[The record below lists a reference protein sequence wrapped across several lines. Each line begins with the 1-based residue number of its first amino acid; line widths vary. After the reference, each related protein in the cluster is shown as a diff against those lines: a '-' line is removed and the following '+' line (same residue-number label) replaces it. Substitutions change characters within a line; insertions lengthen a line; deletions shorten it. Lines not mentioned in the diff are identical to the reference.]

1 MADDHGDPAGFSI
14 KKKVDESW
22 KDNVEKEKEA
32 VESARKPAMDS
43 EQDPETLPELT
54 PSFASLVTTLGMQAF
69 VALGE
74 IQSPATAE
82 QAPSIDL
89 AQANSLID
97 LLQILSEKTKG
108 NLTVDETAMLQEIL
122 YGLQMKFV
130 EKNATSS

>member
-1 MADDHGDPAGFSI
+1 MADNHGDPAGFNI

-32 VESARKPAMDS
+32 ADSVRKPAMDS
-43 EQDPETLPELT
+43 EPDTQTPSELT
-54 PSFASLVTTLGMQAF
+54 PSFSSLVTTLGMQAF

-74 IQSPATAE
+74 FQGSATAE

-89 AQANSLID
+89 TQAKSLID

-108 NLTVDETAMLQEIL
+108 NLTKDETAMLQEIL
-122 YGLQMKFV
+122 YGLQMKFI
-130 EKNATSS
+130 EKSGKS